1 MNGPIHRRTLLLFS
15 VIAAYVLLQ
24 FLWWAYLLISKDNEL
39 QALISQLQA
48 LGVSSTI
55 DHAKPGRTFWMVSGE
70 GTVFVTLLLLA
81 LWLTYRTVRHELG
94 LARQQRN
101 FLLAASHELR
111 TPIAGLKLHLQ
122 TMQRRSLAP
131 DQQASMIAQALG
143 EVDRLGA
150 LSEKILL
157 AMRLEELRL
166 PMNRSN
172 LDLAA
177 LTIEVAERARGTY
190 GRQHRIELSAPTELM
205 TQTDADAFATILGN
219 MLENACKYAPS
230 GTPINVSLQQA
241 PAQQILLEVS
251 DQGPGVPEED
261 RAHLFERF
269 FRGGNEETRQAKG
282 TGLGLYIVHRLAA
295 ELGGKVSFRPGP
307 SGGSIFAVVI
317 PQR

>member
-39 QALISQLQA
+39 QALLNQLQA

-55 DHAKPGRTFWMVSGE
+55 DHAEPGRTFWMVAGE

-122 TMQRRSLAP
+122 TMQRRNLDP
-131 DQQASMIAQALG
+131 DRHATMITQALG

-166 PMNRSN
+166 PMNRSD
-172 LDLAA
+172 LDLAI
-177 LTIEVAERARGTY
+177 LTTDVVERARGGY
-190 GRQHRIELSAPTELM
+190 GRQHRIELSTPTHLM
-205 TQTDADAFATILGN
+205 AMTDADAFGTILGN
-219 MLENACKYAPS
+219 LLENACKYVPV
-230 GTPINVSLQQA
+230 GTSINVSLRRTA
-241 PAQQILLEVS
+241 SHHITLEVA

-282 TGLGLYIVHRLAA
+282 TGLGLYIVHRLAS
-295 ELGGKVSFRPGP
+295 ELGGKVTFRPGL

-317 PQR
+317 PER